1 VFVGLIALSTGW
13 LPRLEDKP
21 YYKLS
26 SVLSIMDKFS
36 REHLVDGFE
45 FGLLPEWNS
54 ENPPL
59 TPAQAPS
66 TCEKHS
72 SEEILELLKKK
83 GFSVLTVHASR
94 DVGSYLCAE
103 EKTKLAKGIRLVDES
118 LRFCQDLGSKVC
130 VFHFWNPWK
139 KNFDLAGL
147 QKVYEERR
155 KRFSNIEFSVEN
167 IPTMIEGKTPFQLM
181 QGFEWR
187 TLDLKWASMY
197 NEFDLFAEAVEK
209 VDNVHV
215 QGKCQDGSFV
225 PTVGSLDYE
234 KALERIVSVGY
245 SGVFTLE
252 LEGKA
257 SYDDIAKYV
266 KKLRKLVS

>member
-1 VFVGLIALSTGW
+1 VFFI
-13 LPRLEDKP
+13 
-21 YYKLS
+21 
-26 SVLSIMDKFS
+26 
-36 REHLVDGFE
+36 
-45 FGLLPEWNS
+45 FG
-54 ENPPL
+54 
-59 TPAQAPS
+59 TRG
-66 TCEKHS
+66 
-72 SEEILELLKKK
+72 KK
-83 GFSVLTVHASR
+83 
-94 DVGSYLCAE
+94 
-103 EKTKLAKGIRLVDES
+103 I
-118 LRFCQDLGSKVC
+118 
-130 VFHFWNPWK
+130 
-139 KNFDLAGL
+139 DLAGL